1 MINVHISLHSLNKAA
16 GWDVNPVDICFF
28 LWPILPGWCIT
39 STDSNRLEKTS
50 DQRGAG
56 EPFYSLPYINVLK
69 HLKKKYLYT
78 IDTYANF
85 PLEGFSCKGW
95 SRFTVSLIT
104 AAARLVYTFS
114 LSHNYRVSVLS
125 SLSDSVFLMLPRHSS
140 SSSSSNI
147 VLTRSSSCL
156 KTFVQF
162 RVSLNVSNLTY
173 IAQRHYLLYFSF
185 YL

>member
-1 MINVHISLHSLNKAA
+1 MWTLWIFASFYGPFYQDDASLPPIQTGWEKQATSAA
-16 GWDVNPVDICFF
+16 P
-28 LWPILPGWCIT
+28 
-39 STDSNRLEKTS
+39 
-50 DQRGAG
+50 G